1 MVSGSVS
8 RRYAKALFA
17 IGEEKG
23 NLLGLQK
30 EVERAAE
37 AWNASGQLRSTLSN
51 PQIGLAAR
59 KSLWEAVVRRLGVSP
74 MGLNFLLLLFDK
86 GRLADLP
93 GITRELGVLSDRKEN
108 RLRAEVIG
116 AAPLPDTVV
125 MRLKTALQRHTGKIV
140 IISKREDPGLIGGV
154 VTQVGDM
161 MYDGSVRTRLER
173 MKEAML
179 GRG

>member
-37 AWNASGQLRSTLSN
+37 VWSGALDLRNTLSN
-51 PQIGLAAR
+51 PQISLAAR
-59 KSLWEAVVRRLGVSP
+59 KSVWEAVVRRLGVSP
-74 MGLNFLLLLFDK
+74 LGLNFLLLLFDK
-86 GRLADLP
+86 GRLVDLP
-93 GITRELGVLSDRKEN
+93 GIARELGVLSDRKEN
-108 RLRAEVIG
+108 RLRAEVTG
-116 AAPLPDTVV
+116 AAPVPDAVV

-140 IISKREDPGLIGGV
+140 VMSKREDPQLIGGV
-154 VTQVGDM
+154 VTRVGDL

-173 MKEAML
+173 MKEAMM
-179 GRG
+179 GGG